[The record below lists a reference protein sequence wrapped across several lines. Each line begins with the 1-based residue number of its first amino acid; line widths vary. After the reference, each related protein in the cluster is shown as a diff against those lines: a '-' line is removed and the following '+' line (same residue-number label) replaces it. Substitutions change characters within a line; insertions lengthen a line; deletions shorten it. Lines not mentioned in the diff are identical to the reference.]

1 MLAYAYQTLNQ
12 TGYDSLSAENF
23 DNVQDLL
30 SAILYHGISQQ
41 VKRGLHRDYIR
52 NSEAMKNLR
61 GKVNITDSIKRQT
74 MITRQLV
81 CDFDELGENTALNRI
96 LKSTVI
102 LLLKFGDIKADNRK
116 NLKKVLWFFPKVA
129 TVDPMKISWNVGCF
143 HKNNEHYKMLI
154 NICYLIINGMLMTEK
169 GGQYKLRHYLDDQQM
184 NRLYEKFVLFY
195 YRKEHPE
202 LSVNA
207 GYIKW
212 NVDDGIDDLL
222 PRMKS
227 DIILT
232 SGEKTLIID
241 TKYYSHAMQT
251 NSLYGSTTLIS
262 TNMYQI
268 FAYVKN
274 YDRQLTGNVNGL
286 LLYARTDEEIAPN
299 NDYII
304 GGNKISVKTLD
315 LTGDWKE
322 IKNQLDSIILL
333 LQ

>member
-1 MLAYAYQTLNQ
+1 MIRYTM
-12 TGYDSLSAENF
+12 
-23 DNVQDLL
+23 L
-30 SAILYHGISQQ
+30 SAILYHGIAQQ

-52 NSEAMKNLR
+52 NTEVMENLR
-61 GKVNITDSIKRQT
+61 GKINITDSIKRQT

-96 LKSTVI
+96 LKSTVV

-116 NLKKVLWFFPKVA
+116 NLKKVLLFFSRV
-129 TVDPMKISWNVGCF
+129 TTIDPMKINWNLGRF

-154 NICYLIINGMLMTEK
+154 NICYLIIKGLLMTEE

-184 NRLYEKFVLFY
+184 NRLYEKFVLYY

-207 GYIKW
+207 GYINW
-212 NVDDGIDDLL
+212 NVDDGIDDFL

-227 DIILT
+227 DIILSNGT
-232 SGEKTLIID
+232 KALIID
-241 TKYYSHAMQT
+241 TKYYSHTTQT
-251 NSLYGSTTLIS
+251 NLLYGSTTLIS

-268 FAYVKN
+268 FTYVKN
-274 YDRQLTGNVNGL
+274 YDRQLTGDVSGL
-286 LLYARTDEEIAPN
+286 LLYAKTDEEITPN

-315 LTGDWKE
+315 LGGDWKE
-322 IKNQLDSIILL
+322 IKHQLDSTILL